1 MILAKQLRVLIAD
14 ESGAFLA
21 STVRWIEARADLRL
35 VGTART
41 STDALEAVDRLRPD
55 LVILEA
61 VLHEIDGFQLARAL
75 KARKNPP
82 LVVLVTFHANAAV
95 REEALASGADGF
107 LAKSDFSDSF
117 EALLDEWK
125 GLAAERATERAL
137 EPPAPLTTPE
147 RSVLPG
153 SRTVPDP

>member
-1 MILAKQLRVLIAD
+1 MVSRKVTRVFVAD
-14 ESGAFLA
+14 QSGAFLA
-21 STVRWIEARADLRL
+21 STVRWIEGRPDLRL

-41 STDALEAVDRLRPD
+41 STDALAAVDRLCPD

-107 LAKSDFSDSF
+107 LAKSDFTDGF
-117 EALLDEWK
+117 ESLLEEWK
-125 GLAAERATERAL
+125 NRLAGDA
-137 EPPAPLTTPE
+137 EPPGAITTPE
-147 RSVLPG
+147 RSDPRG